1 MNECELQARNA
12 PEPPLYV
19 RVPIMVVISPF
30 LLALGMVALI
40 GGMLPRRK
48 R

>member
-30 LLALGMVALI
+30 LLALGMVALVA
-40 GGMLPRRK
+40 GLWPRKQR
-48 R
+48 